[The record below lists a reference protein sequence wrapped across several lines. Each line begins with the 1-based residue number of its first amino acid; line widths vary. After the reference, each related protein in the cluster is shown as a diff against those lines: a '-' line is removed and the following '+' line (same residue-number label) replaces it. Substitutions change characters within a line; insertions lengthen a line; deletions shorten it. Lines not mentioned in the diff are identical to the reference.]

1 MVNWHINPDSDEVL
15 NEGNDKK
22 INEKKEIKLTASL
35 YTSAFCALMKSNKL
49 KYKLKEND
57 QVDLVFRSCFTFG
70 VQILFSVVLA
80 VFSSFKATLNKPAEV
95 TVSLY
100 FTVLLLHLVCLPY
113 ARDGLYMMKYVIVH
127 PEEFTFPTSAFL
139 LGFFAISTMVFA
151 EFVNIAS
158 SLSKGNLVDAVAGF
172 IGYRIIID
180 LP

>member
-95 TVSLY
+95 TVSLF
-100 FTVLLLHLVCLPY
+100 FTVLLLHLVCLPS
-113 ARDGLYMMKYVIVH
+113 ARDGLYMMKYVVVH
-127 PEEFTFPTSAFL
+127 PEEFTFPTSAYL